1 MNDVWAQKSIPY
13 RGFWYIQIWT
23 RPLSDSNAT
32 HISMCMCCKMQ
43 KVRWQAIYI
52 LHCASYTLHLTNCI
66 TASNFNLRNLWKW
79 DWENLSNEKKL
90 KKSLKYRNLAT
101 AGHKLDKV
109 FIVLNEI
116 CWERAPPPFQELYE
130 CQNTHSPS
138 PLRWGANLFNSN
150 IYRGSIEWAKIGKF
164 YLT

>member
-79 DWENLSNEKKL
+79 DWENLSNEKNL
-90 KKSLKYRNLAT
+90 RNLSNTEILQLQDTNWIKFSLSSMKSAEK
-101 AGHKLDKV
+101 GH
-109 FIVLNEI
+109 
-116 CWERAPPPFQELYE
+116 PFQELDE

-138 PLRWGANLFNSN
+138 PLRWGTNLFNSN
-150 IYRGSIEWAKIGKF
+150 IYRGSIEWAENGKF